1 MLNFLT
7 PPTDNLYKFI
17 AIAGLLFIFASI
29 FYPTFLNIQINER
42 ILESEKD
49 IEIATIERTKLERE
63 SNVIERKTNDIQK
76 KVEGFKQNSSNV
88 SAKQLEADMKDLE
101 QLQKQ
106 SKEVTDVATELQKRN
121 IEIEYKNKITKFYN
135 NYLESALNAA
145 KVGMTIG
152 LILTFLGFTLWF
164 FKVQKHQDLALKEEA
179 KQSEIDAKINNQSS
193 SPKNSS
199 KANDH
204 LTEQEKDKA
213 LSNSAKV
220 VSGVDSRNPHSKKV
234 NENNSQEAEKR
245 LAHLPEQ

>member
-17 AIAGLLFIFASI
+17 AITGLLFIFASI

-63 SNVIERKTNDIQK
+63 SNDIERKANDMQK
-76 KVEGFKQNSSNV
+76 KVEGFKQNPSNV
-88 SAKQLEADMKDLE
+88 FAKQLEAEMKDLE

-106 SKEVTDVATELQKRN
+106 TKEFTDVATELQKRN

-135 NYLESALNAA
+135 NYLELALNAA
-145 KVGMTIG
+145 QVGMTIG

-164 FKVQKHQDLALKEEA
+164 FKVQKHQDLVLLKEAEQKQISAGVGKRIPNLKNPPKTNEKLTSKKKDDALKNLMKSAGAESSGNPRSADNE
-179 KQSEIDAKINNQSS
+179 QIDADLAK
-193 SPKNSS
+193 
-199 KANDH
+199 
-204 LTEQEKDKA
+204 EYGKD
-213 LSNSAKV
+213 L
-220 VSGVDSRNPHSKKV
+220 
-234 NENNSQEAEKR
+234 
-245 LAHLPEQ
+245 